1 MASDGLL
8 YGISMLRSESNLPRR
23 WKHVGGSQHA
33 DKVNPLESNDINF
46 ATAMPTIMTFP
57 IGEWI
62 CDGVVHGD

>member
-1 MASDGLL
+1 M
-8 YGISMLRSESNLPRR
+8 
-23 WKHVGGSQHA
+23 GGSQHA

-62 CDGVVHGD
+62 CDGVGHGD